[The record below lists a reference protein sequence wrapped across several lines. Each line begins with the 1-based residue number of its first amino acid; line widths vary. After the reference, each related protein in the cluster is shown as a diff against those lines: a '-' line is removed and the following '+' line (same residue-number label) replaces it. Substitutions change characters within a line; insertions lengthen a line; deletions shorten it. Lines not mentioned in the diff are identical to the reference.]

1 MRINQTE
8 DVMSPRAVELV
19 LAAVIAAAVVYFWGP
34 SGSGFHRG
42 EKVRVARSGNYL
54 ATSDGG
60 PAYLPAEGWNRFR
73 IRENMDDGWV
83 KIQSDTLG
91 LVRYVESKN
100 LRKGW
105 MTSDRYIEKYEKNEI
120 TRLERQQATAE
131 ARVRIPTAAELKAGG
146 VGTN

>member
-1 MRINQTE
+1 
-8 DVMSPRAVELV
+8 
-19 LAAVIAAAVVYFWGP
+19 
-34 SGSGFHRG
+34 
-42 EKVRVARSGNYL
+42 
-54 ATSDGG
+54 
-60 PAYLPAEGWNRFR
+60 
-73 IRENMDDGWV
+73 MDDGWV